1 MALQSKK
8 SIYLLVPLVIIVWG
22 LIAYKIIN
30 YTRDDT
36 AKSTLTDVIP
46 DKKTTTDPPLSDT
59 LMLNYNDPFLKSGST
74 TRPLEAKP
82 ALILKNAFT
91 STPSPKAKVQ
101 WPAISLRCII
111 QNKTTT
117 HYTANIMIN
126 NKEYLLSKGGMA
138 EDITITDIDHRSITL
153 QLGTEKQT
161 LKIKD

>member
-22 LIAYKIIN
+22 LIGYKIIN

-36 AKSTLTDVIP
+36 AKSISADVIP
-46 DKKTTTDPPLSDT
+46 DKKSTTDTPLPDT
-59 LMLNYNDPFLKSGST
+59 LMLNYSDPFLKRGST
-74 TRPLEAKP
+74 TRPPEAKP
-82 ALILKNAFT
+82 SLIFRTAFT
-91 STPSPKAKVQ
+91 ATPLPKVKVQ

-117 HYTANIMIN
+117 YYTANIMIN

-138 EDITITDIDHRSITL
+138 EDITITDIDNRSITL
-153 QLGTEKQT
+153 QLGTEKHT
-161 LKIKD
+161 IKIKD